1 MRGGH
6 TSCMW
11 PSPLALVS
19 LAVSLVILTQQAMAW
34 TRRYDPHFQK
44 YSKRYF
50 GADFDWRWWKAQAIA
65 ESGLDSTARSWCGA
79 QGLMQIMPGTW
90 EGIAPKLGVTSPWLV
105 KDNIQAGIYYDARMW
120 AIWKAPRP
128 LEERIA
134 FMLASYNAGAGNILK
149 AQRLV
154 APSASPNL
162 WAPVAA
168 RLHRVTGMHADETR
182 GYVERIR
189 MLFQVL
195 NRHPP

>member
-1 MRGGH
+1 MGAGH
-6 TSCMW
+6 TCRLW
-11 PSPLALVS
+11 PCLGLLLVLAGT
-19 LAVSLVILTQQAMAW
+19 ARGTW
-34 TRRYDPHFQK
+34 TTRYDPHFQK

-65 ESGLDSTARSWCGA
+65 ESALDTTARSWAGA
-79 QGLMQIMPGTW
+79 QGMMQIMPGTW
-90 EGIAPKLGVTSPWLV
+90 QDLAPKLGVTSPWLV

-134 FMLASYNAGAGNILK
+134 FTLASYNAGPGHIIK

-154 APSASPNL
+154 ATGMNPNH

-168 RLHRVTGMHADETR
+168 ELHRVTGRHAEETR
-182 GYVERIR
+182 GYVKRIR
-189 MLFQVL
+189 KLLQGL
-195 NRHPP
+195 DKHPP